1 VANKSES
8 EAKLIVSWM
17 VGSRD
22 AETAN
27 LFISHLKAPAGEP
40 RPTHN
45 GQLAG
50 LPYHCHALALYFVW
64 YNWIR
69 IHKTLRVMPAM
80 AAGLTD
86 KVMDMTA
93 WWR

>member
-1 VANKSES
+1 
-8 EAKLIVSWM
+8 M
-17 VGSRD
+17 DGRQPGRRD
-22 AETAN
+22 REP
-27 LFISHLKAPAGEP
+27 LHQPPKGPAGEP